1 MISSDE
7 VIRIFEERDALLRG
21 HFLLASGKHSD
32 AFFQAA
38 RVIQY
43 PQELVRLCGALADTF
58 RDQNVDLVV
67 GPATGGIPIAHE
79 VARALGVRSAFSEH
93 DGDTMAVRRGLRI
106 EQGERAIVVDD
117 VVTTGGSIMK
127 TVKHLQARGCNVVGI
142 GAFVFRGRM
151 QDHPFGSEPPFHVLA
166 TIEVGSYQPAD
177 CPMCKSGVPLV
188 DPDDLFA

>member
-7 VIRIFEERDALLRG
+7 VIRIFEERGALLRG

-32 AFFQAA
+32 AFLQAA

-43 PQELVRLCGALADTF
+43 PEELVRLCGALADTF

-67 GPATGGIPIAHE
+67 GPA
-79 VARALGVRSAFSEH
+79 
-93 DGDTMAVRRGLRI
+93 
-106 EQGERAIVVDD
+106 
-117 VVTTGGSIMK
+117 
-127 TVKHLQARGCNVVGI
+127 
-142 GAFVFRGRM
+142 
-151 QDHPFGSEPPFHVLA
+151 FHVLA

-177 CPMCKSGVPLV
+177 CPMCKSSVPLV